1 MNSRRILS
9 ILFFIVVFA
18 FLFRISPI
26 IYLEIND
33 RGYHD
38 KNINEIEYYYD
49 DVARSLIAGKGF
61 VHSVNPRSETSPYNF
76 KPGTPFGFV
85 PPLYSWWLAII
96 YKIFGPSVLI
106 GKIFQSLLDSLTCLM
121 IFLIGRRIFKD
132 NRMSIVASV
141 LYAVYPLAIVMCS
154 TLYYQIPMNV
164 TLCWLTLCFMGPVS
178 FLNGIWT
185 GVAVA
190 TSSLAKPVTLPL
202 IAIMP
207 MIRLVE
213 SYVKKANLRI
223 AMIWMI
229 TFLIASI
236 AILTPW
242 TIRNYNVFNKFV
254 PIQQGGPEAFYQ
266 GSEEKYIDLDVIT
279 LRKTYGNYGMK
290 RDQLAKAAV
299 SNHIEHFKRDPADY
313 IRFLGK
319 KFLLSWFNTEGKSKN
334 IFVLIV
340 QIPFILFA
348 VFGLLYHFRFWVSS
362 KNWYVPAT
370 ILYICAIQV
379 ATFPLVRYTLV
390 VMPFVMLLAASGIDI
405 FISKWLGKKLKN
417 PMATE

>member
-1 MNSRRILS
+1 
-9 ILFFIVVFA
+9 
-18 FLFRISPI
+18 
-26 IYLEIND
+26 
-33 RGYHD
+33 
-38 KNINEIEYYYD
+38 
-49 DVARSLIAGKGF
+49 
-61 VHSVNPRSETSPYNF
+61 
-76 KPGTPFGFV
+76 
-85 PPLYSWWLAII
+85 
-96 YKIFGPSVLI
+96 
-106 GKIFQSLLDSLTCLM
+106 
-121 IFLIGRRIFKD
+121 
-132 NRMSIVASV
+132 
-141 LYAVYPLAIVMCS
+141 MCS

-229 TFLIASI
+229 TFLMASI